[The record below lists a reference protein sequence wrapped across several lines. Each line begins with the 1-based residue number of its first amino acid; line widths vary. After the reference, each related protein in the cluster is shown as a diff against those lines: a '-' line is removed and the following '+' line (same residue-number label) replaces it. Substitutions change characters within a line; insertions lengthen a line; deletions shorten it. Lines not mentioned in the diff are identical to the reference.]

1 MVEKWHRRL
10 GLGVFAFLLLFVVSG
25 VALQHAARLG
35 LGDSYVGSAAVLR
48 LYGAAPDSVTDYMA
62 GRRRVSHAG
71 QFLYLDGAPVSGVR
85 MSGLRG
91 AVETGG
97 ALWVAGDGKLWLLTA
112 RGEILDE
119 FSAGGGLP
127 DRVLGVAAA
136 AGGIVIRGLRGVWF
150 TPAAGRDSAPEW
162 RPYTARR
169 PEWPSP
175 GDAAAAPAMRRQ
187 ILAHARAHFIS
198 WERLLI
204 DLHSGRLFG
213 VVGVVV
219 ADIAAGVLL
228 LLAAMGLFLW
238 GRRKTSARP

>member
-1 MVEKWHRRL
+1 M
-10 GLGVFAFLLLFVVSG
+10 
-25 VALQHAARLG
+25 
-35 LGDSYVGSAAVLR
+35 
-48 LYGAAPDSVTDYMA
+48 P
-62 GRRRVSHAG
+62 
-71 QFLYLDGAPVSGVR
+71 GVR
-85 MSGLRG
+85 LSGLRG

-97 ALWVAGDGKLWLLTA
+97 ALWVAGDGKLWLLSA
-112 RGEILDE
+112 RGAILDE
-119 FSAGGGLP
+119 FSVGGGLP

-150 TPAAGRDSAPEW
+150 APAADRDSAPEW

-169 PEWPSP
+169 VQWPPP
-175 GDAAAAPAMRRQ
+175 GGAAAAPAMRRQ

-219 ADIAAGVLL
+219 ADIAACVLL

-238 GRRKTSARP
+238 GRRKTSPRP